1 MRACY
6 YKRKHKFAPWVLQ
19 WRYECY
25 IRTDTFRT
33 LKELKEM
40 AECLEVTDLIKVFD
54 YDQVRLL
61 LTEQAEAGSSK

>member
-1 MRACY
+1 MKASY
-6 YKRKHKFAPWVLQ
+6 YNRKHKSAPWVLQ

-40 AECLEVTDLIKVFD
+40 AECLGMTDLTEVFD

-61 LTEQAEAGSSK
+61 LAEQAEACSSK

>member
-19 WRYECY
+19 CRYECY

-40 AECLEVTDLIKVFD
+40 AECLDVTDLIEVFD
-54 YDQVRLL
+54 YAQVRLL
-61 LTEQAEAGSSK
+61 LAEQAEAGSSK

>member
-1 MRACY
+1 MMACY
-6 YKRKHKFAPWVLQ
+6 YNRKHKFAPWVLQ
-19 WRYECY
+19 WHHECY

-40 AECLEVTDLIKVFD
+40 AECLGVTDLIKVFD

-61 LTEQAEAGSSK
+61 LAEQAEAGSSK